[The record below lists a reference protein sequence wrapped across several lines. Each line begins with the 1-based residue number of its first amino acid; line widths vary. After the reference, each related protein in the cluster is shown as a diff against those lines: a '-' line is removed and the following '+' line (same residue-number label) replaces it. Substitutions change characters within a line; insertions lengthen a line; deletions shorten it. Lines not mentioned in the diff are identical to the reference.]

1 LIVVMPSLASADE
14 PMPLSGAELQQAMY
28 EALVV
33 IEKARGYD
41 STASDAMYWNSTEVA
56 QAFDAIPDKQRFLNA
71 VTAIRHRSFAARIGG
86 RDAMLVVPPVKSL
99 NGTAPFTPN
108 YPNPSMDV
116 DYALLYP
123 LGLVA
128 NNSSRC
134 DGPGFAEYQAVLTG
148 ANISL
153 TAAQLACDAAGCD
166 PTGIACISVCGATK
180 IVQAAYLVALAPVEA
195 CKSWESKLDSAEN
208 QAAFKNTESLLGDL
222 DAHDDRILSTLA
234 SQAGA
239 VDDLSSAL
247 AAHDLLVQAALD
259 SIRGNLAAHD
269 GKLDRHDADIKA
281 MLEQMLSAVVANQA
295 EIIKLLKTPE
305 GKRPGWGK
313 EGY

>member
-1 LIVVMPSLASADE
+1 M
-14 PMPLSGAELQQAMY
+14 GAAGEAPEVAGVELQQAMY

-33 IEKARGYD
+33 IEKAGGLEP
-41 STASDAMYWNSTEVA
+41 TASDALYWSNAEVA
-56 QAFDAIPDKQRFLNA
+56 QAFESISDKERFLQA
-71 VTAIRHRSFAARIGG
+71 VTAIKHRSLAARIGG
-86 RDAMLVVPPVKSL
+86 RDAMYEVAVPPDSL
-99 NGTAPFTPN
+99 NGTTPAYPN

-134 DGPGFAEYQAVLTG
+134 NASGFAEYIAALTG
-148 ANISL
+148 ANITL

-195 CKSWESKLDSAEN
+195 CNSWEAKLDSAEN
-208 QAAFKNTESLLGDL
+208 EAAYKNSASILYDL

-239 VDDLSSAL
+239 VDDLATAL
-247 AAHDLLVQAALD
+247 AAHDLIVNAALD
-259 SIRGNLAAHD
+259 AIESDLAAHD
-269 GKLDRHDADIKA
+269 GRLAVHDADIKTVLA
-281 MLEQMLSAVVANQA
+281 QMLQTVVANQA